1 MAYFFQ
7 VAEMK
12 TEDLPDLGIS
22 DVVTEAK
29 VTMVCDHLGARRVE
43 GDQVKFPRPQSATG
57 FTPFA
62 ELSETQVQTWIENA
76 MGADAVTAMR
86 ERLEAEC
93 DQVVNGT
100 SNTVTTPPWVTP
112 SAE

>member
-7 VAEMK
+7 VAEMQK
-12 TEDLPDLGIS
+12 EDLANLGLT
-22 DVVTEAK
+22 DVVTEAM
-29 VTMVCDHLGARRVE
+29 VTLVCDHLGARRIE
-43 GDQVKFPRPQSATG
+43 GDRVSFPRPESASG
-57 FTPFA
+57 FIPFA
-62 ELSETQVQTWIENA
+62 ELTEVQVQTWIENA

>member
-7 VAEMK
+7 IVDMK
-12 TEDLPDLGIS
+12 KEDLTDIGLT
-22 DVVTEAK
+22 DVVTEAM
-29 VTMVCDHLGARRVE
+29 VTMVCDHLGARRLANEWVT
-43 GDQVKFPRPQSATG
+43 FPRPESASG

-62 ELSETQVQTWIENA
+62 ELTEAQVQTWIENA
-76 MGADAVTAMR
+76 MGADAVTDMR

-100 SNTVTTPPWVTP
+100 TNTVTTPPWVTP

>member
-7 VAEMK
+7 IVEMK
-12 TEDLPDLGIS
+12 KEDLADLGLT
-22 DVVTEAK
+22 DVVTEAM
-29 VTMVCDHLGARRVE
+29 VTMVCDHLGARRME
-43 GDQVKFPRPQSATG
+43 GDQVNFPRPETAEG
-57 FTPFA
+57 FTAFA
-62 ELSETQVQTWIENA
+62 DLTEAQVQTWIENA

-100 SNTVTTPPWVTP
+100 TSTVTTPPWVTP